1 MISEGLA
8 NLLRTAS
15 GLSKLLIVT
24 HNDPDP
30 DAIGAAMA
38 LSYLLKERSGIQS
51 EVVYYGIIGR
61 AENKA
66 MVNYLGNALRP
77 VAEGDFDQGTAIAMV
92 DTQPGAGN
100 NPVGDLEDV
109 RIVLDHHPMR
119 SETLLV
125 ECAEVHTALGACS
138 TLMTAYFRETG
149 LEIPT
154 SLATALFYGIKTD
167 TRGLSRGT
175 SAYDVQAYFYLQPR
189 IDIDGLAAIEY
200 ARVPADYFKGLA
212 TMLKNLRFYQNIAI
226 AWLGELVYPG
236 MAAEMA
242 DLLLRLEGIDWVV
255 SASAYDDTMIISART
270 HDRAGGAEALVLALV
285 ENEGT
290 AGGHGMLAGGQIPLN
305 GRDPARVNQII
316 VKRTLRHFDLPGDI
330 KATHLA
336 KFG

>member
-1 MISEGLA
+1 MIPEGLA
-8 NLLRTAS
+8 NLLRAAS
-15 GLSKLLIVT
+15 SISKLLIVT

-38 LSYLLKERSGIQS
+38 LSYFLKERCGIQS

-61 AENKA
+61 AENRA
-66 MVNYLGNALRP
+66 MVKYLGNVLRP

-100 NPVGDLEDV
+100 NPVGDVGDV
-109 RIVLDHHPMR
+109 RIVLDHHTER
-119 SETLLV
+119 SETRHV
-125 ECAEVHTALGACS
+125 DCAEVHPSLGACS
-138 TLMTAYFRETG
+138 TLMTAFLREAG

-175 SAYDVQAYFYLQPR
+175 SAYDVQAYFYLQPL
-189 IDIDGLAAIEY
+189 IDIDGLAEIEY

-212 TMLKNLRFYQNIAI
+212 TMLKNLRIYRNIAV
-226 AWLGELVYPG
+226 AWLGDLVYPG

-255 SASAYDDTMIISART
+255 SSSVFNDTMIISVRT
-270 HDRAGGAEALVLALV
+270 HDRAGGAEVLVLTLV
-285 ENEGT
+285 ADEGT

-305 GRDPARVNQII
+305 GRDPLKVNQLI
-316 VKRTLRHFDLPGDI
+316 VKRTMSYFGLPRGM
-330 KATHLA
+330 TGTRLA